1 MPTAGSVAYLYEGM
15 GPGRC
20 NCTLVKTYPYAFAP
34 RLGLAYQITPKTV
47 LRAGWGIAYAS
58 TAAFNYIGA
67 GNSQGMG
74 FNTVNFTAPQSG
86 VPIGKLSDGLIY
98 DRAALYVASY
108 NPGLLVTP
116 GAAVQGSPSNV
127 DPNGGRPPRINQ
139 WNISLQREVI
149 KNLVAE
155 AAYVGNRTAW
165 LQAGGNLINYN
176 IDHSGHVQGAGN
188 RHHQP
193 DRPYAA
199 QLHHHFGGRRGPRLQ
214 EAVCQL
220 PRQRHGSA
228 EPEALPAVQRRRRH
242 LDSARELVVR
252 RFAGKGHQAGILTV
266 SKPPLAYAFSKTLNS
281 FNGNGNMLNRGD
293 FKSLDPNDRTT
304 PDHHQPQLP

>member
-1 MPTAGSVAYLYEGM
+1 MAPHQHVPCGRSESECQRQARRRIVRRAGA
-15 GPGRC
+15 GRC
-20 NCTLVKTYPYAFAP
+20 NCTLVKTYPYAVAP
-34 RLGLAYQITPKTV
+34 RLGVAYQITPVTV

-98 DRAALYVASY
+98 DHAALYVASY

-116 GAAVQGSPSNV
+116 GRRGPGFAVQRRSER
-127 DPNGGRPPRINQ
+127 RPAARINQ
-139 WNISLQREVI
+139 WNVSLQREVI

-155 AAYVGNRTAW
+155 AAYVGNRAAW

-176 IDHSGHVQGAGN
+176 MITPDIVQSVGN

-193 DRPYAA
+193 DGPYAA
-199 QLHHHFGGRRGPRLQ
+199 ELHHHFGGSRSARLQ

-220 PRQRHGSA
+220 PRQRHGICRA
-228 EPEALPAVQRRRRH
+228 
-242 LDSARELVVR
+242 
-252 RFAGKGHQAGILTV
+252 
-266 SKPPLAYAFSKTLNS
+266 
-281 FNGNGNMLNRGD
+281 
-293 FKSLDPNDRTT
+293 
-304 PDHHQPQLP
+304 